1 MVYFQYEH
9 YHNIESPRVS
19 LCSFPCQCAH
29 ANNQILSIPLAVFFY
44 SSLFFQG
51 VIDNPLVG
59 TTTLGAIN
67 VLATYLALNLLNRYG
82 RRTLIMVSS
91 GGMCFSC
98 VLLIISMRGYFGK
111 MMPLIAVAMCVMFYG
126 IGVGPIPVSY
136 MLICSTGICKSISFL
151 TGSENGL

>member
-1 MVYFQYEH
+1 M
-9 YHNIESPRVS
+9 
-19 LCSFPCQCAH
+19 
-29 ANNQILSIPLAVFFY
+29 FFY

-51 VIDNPLVG
+51 VIDDPLVG
-59 TTTLGAIN
+59 TTILGAIN

-111 MMPLIAVAMCVMFYG
+111 MMPLIAVAMCVVFYG
-126 IGVGPIPVSY
+126 IGVGPIPVSTTY
-136 MLICSTGICKSISFL
+136 YAFVCSGFGSWSFNRLFALFSLSLSLSRISSSL
-151 TGSENGL
+151 KCLMQNM

>member
-1 MVYFQYEH
+1 M
-9 YHNIESPRVS
+9 
-19 LCSFPCQCAH
+19 H
-29 ANNQILSIPLAVFFY
+29 ACERSYIKHTLVVFFY

-59 TTTLGAIN
+59 TTILGAIN

-98 VLLIISMRGYFGK
+98 VLLIISMQGYFGK
-111 MMPLIAVAMCVMFYG
+111 TMPLIAVAMCVIFYG
-126 IGVGPIPVSY
+126 IGIGPIPVSY
-136 MLICSTGICKSISFL
+136 MLVDVF
-151 TGSENGL
+151 N